1 MGAIITESV
10 ARVEVYPLTS
20 PVNHPPQ
27 QQQSQREARDAA
39 DRQRQLQHEYA
50 RLEAERQRLA
60 AQAERER
67 QERLLLERERAER
80 TLLDREREARERALE
95 QDRLLLAQQRERDE
109 RVQREREQAIW
120 LREQQAQLQRERQQV
135 QERDLLERAR
145 AAREQEELRRRQ
157 AQTYH
162 QSSPQPAWRQ
172 TQSEVDLRQQQP
184 QVHRI
189 PVQHVHHPEQQ
200 AVARSPHNT
209 FVQQNFY
216 RPPTQTEY
224 LVDPEEVG
232 RPHFYRTQHELVD
245 SYQQQPQYHEMF
257 RRQNQ
262 QQQPQAG
269 AGAQQQGAAG
279 AGAGGKQ
286 PGMNGSA
293 APAPKGAAAANGTV
307 AAANGSAAAAAG
319 RKPPTF
325 LVQPQTVTVKAG
337 DQVMFTAKASGD
349 PLPQI
354 SFLRADGKPLAAGRI
369 RTEVFADGS
378 ARMTVDK
385 VEAGD
390 ADTYVCIAKNPAGSI
405 QARFGLTIMEAA
417 TSAPPTFVTRFQSVS
432 LYEGDSVKLYCKAN
446 AENAEFT
453 WYQDDKKIASGGPH
467 FKIETKGA
475 ETALCISDVTMAEE
489 AATSAPPTFVT
500 RFQSV
505 SLYEGDSVKLYCKAN
520 AENAEFTWYQDD
532 KKIASGGP
540 HFKIETKGAETA
552 LCISDVTMA
561 EGGWYRC
568 DATNAHGTTQLKGR
582 VVVQSRAKLG
592 QNQREQITLRK
603 VDRRNARS
611 PAMQMDLSQSKSA
624 PAFLGSLQS
633 AQLVEGQTARLEV
646 KFGPQDDPNLK
657 IAWLKDGRA
666 ILASSRV
673 VTVSD
678 FGVALLEISP
688 VTGAD
693 AGEYTVV
700 AVNPLGECRQ
710 SAILNIIGHGR
721 GQAMPQQAGAFGGS
735 AYAAPGTGGQQHI
748 DLPNFLTELRSQE
761 LFDGS
766 NLHLEAK
773 LVPINDP
780 SLKVE
785 WFLNG
790 KPMAAGGRVQQQ
802 YMHGFATL
810 DIAEISMADA
820 GTITARA
827 FNAVGASENSADIVV
842 HPRHN
847 LVQSGGR
854 PLDVEDVRELQFAH
868 SKNDEAPRFLSN
880 LVDYY
885 CPEELGRS
893 YFEAA
898 ITPVNDPSLK
908 VTWLKDGHPLPNANR
923 IQTNHNF
930 GRVSL
935 VLHPTYPEDHGMY
948 SCVLHSVHGK
958 AQSQAQ
964 LKTSQT
970 PALQT
975 DTRHEGSMQIIGYL
989 DGHQVH
995 IGPQAVERPEEFHSL
1010 EAPRFARALATRV
1023 EAHENEPVHFEA
1035 RLQPAS
1041 DVKMTVEW
1049 YHNGAPLPAAH
1060 RFRPMFDFGY
1070 VALDILYAYPEDS
1083 GVYELVARNELG
1095 ETRCQL
1101 ELVVT
1106 GDKVQYLDPH
1116 HPESLSRIEQ
1126 LEQNRMR
1133 GLPEI
1138 EDRGC
1143 DSAPQFIGDLRD
1155 IAINEHEDIHLDLR
1169 VSPINDPT
1177 MKVEWF
1183 VNGAPLLT
1191 GSRVKALYELG
1202 FVALDIKGAISED
1215 SGTYVCRLT
1224 NALGEASKQCQITVA
1239 PSGTI
1244 LSDTQHEE
1252 SLGKINYLENL
1263 NKYDRVEVE
1272 DVGPDSAPVF
1282 VVNMPASLGEI
1293 EEGEQVHLECQ
1304 IKPYN
1309 DNSLRV
1315 QWLKD
1320 GHPLPNGHRFRT
1332 FYDFGFVSL
1341 DILGVTP
1348 QDAGTYVCHAV
1359 NALGEAKT
1367 DAQFTNPEPETMS
1380 NLSYA
1385 TEREIRDIPIRLV
1398 DNTPLGPVQARARA
1412 YEESGHLIPVNVL
1425 RRAPPVKQH
1434 ATIITSAPRIVPTL
1448 RRMPEMVP
1456 AAYDGLPMRERIV
1469 LRPLNARQVP
1479 VVREE
1484 QAVRKPFAE
1493 PNGTIPEPAA
1503 SREVPIRFDQGSR
1516 YGMQQP
1522 QDNGTIPQPVR
1533 EVPIS
1538 YQGAPYRMP
1547 EPEPKPEPTR
1557 EVPITFDQSSR
1568 FRMPQPE
1575 PKIPTSEAPRYHT
1588 PPHHHHHLHKP
1599 SPQLRVDSSS
1609 RFRSEQPREV
1619 TLPIRV
1625 LEEQQQQ
1632 LLQQAEDRR
1641 IPPLQRTPS
1650 APRTIIDLPIRF
1662 HSNARQAPVS
1672 PRLVNDV
1679 PPVMRPYSVLN
1690 QMTKGGAQTGGAR
1703 TPNGTRMGL
1712 LSLIGS
1718 AKDAIVGHSQHPSS
1732 YAKIQEMEA
1741 PKPAAPEAPEQERT
1755 APSFVKQLGPAVNV
1769 LEGDSVYLEAQC
1781 VPTDDNSMTYEWLL
1795 NGAPL
1800 MKSHRYALSYDFGYV
1815 ALNILYCFPEDSG
1828 EYTLVVR
1835 NEKGE
1840 ARSTVQIECEK
1851 KGALFTDSF
1860 HPNSI
1865 QKIHQLEQPMMRAE
1879 PLPDVERV
1887 APTIPL
1893 PSSFPTVHES
1903 QTLHLEAQISPI
1915 DDNTLIAYWM
1925 KDGAPL
1931 PASSRY
1937 RILNDFGFASLDID
1951 YIRADDAGTYSL
1963 VVRNDKGQ
1971 AETSTSFEVD
1981 RLKGIISDTAHP
1993 ESLRRIQEIEALKP
2007 ALPSEADAPPEAPS
2021 FSQQLSGPTDVLKEG
2036 QSVHMDCVVQP
2047 INDPNL
2053 KIEWFFNG
2061 APLAFGSRI
2070 RMIHD
2075 FGYVGLEFL
2084 HVHPEDSGVYEC
2096 RATNAAGTASTEL
2109 QIECKPLRN
2118 LYLDTQHAESWA
2130 KIQEIENRQDIRP
2143 PTPEQTFEPPTF
2155 TVQLVGADNL
2165 PEASGIRL
2173 ECRLIPVNDPTL
2185 RVMWTRNGQHLPQAS
2200 RFMPRRD
2207 VDLCTLDILA
2217 IYGEDNGEYACHA
2230 RSDFGEAVTTCNV
2243 TCIPTDALLLDTQH
2257 EQSWQQIQEFENRQ
2271 KPEPIVEEAE
2281 KVAPQFTVPLAGSLG
2296 ELAEGV
2302 PIHLEC
2308 QVAPTNDN
2316 QLTVQWYHNGAP
2328 ISHGHRFRTT
2338 HDFGYV
2344 ALDILYAFAQDSGEW
2359 ACVARNELGEAQ
2371 TMVAPKFVE
2380 PMASL
2385 ERIEFQQAHFETRV
2399 TPVNDPRL
2407 RIQWF
2412 KDGAPLPNS
2421 NRFKLTNDFGFV
2433 ALDIAHTVD
2442 NDSGTY
2448 TVVASNEKGE
2458 DTISASLLVVAN
2470 PSILGNT
2477 QHEQSWARIQALEAP
2492 RGPGEERPEAVHEAT
2507 RWVRPLNSVD
2517 GLVEGQPAHFEAQ
2530 FTPFGD
2536 PKTTVHWFLN
2546 GRPMG
2551 MSNRKI
2557 MRNEFGL
2564 VTLDLA
2570 YTLAEDAGEY
2580 MVLVRNDSGED
2591 TTAGQLACSS
2601 RPGILGDVQH
2611 EQSWKRI
2618 QEIEAPRAPLPEPA
2632 AATYQKPSFTQP
2644 LQSVELPEGGTAL
2657 LEARFIPVND
2667 PSMTLQ
2673 WFLNDQPL
2681 ADSNWITMT
2690 QDFGCAAL
2698 KISPAYARHTGV
2710 YSCKATNSEGAAITS
2725 AQVTVHGE
2733 DSLFLDTQHPASL
2746 QKIREMEAIDKYA
2759 RLEAPEREFDKPQ
2772 WIQPFADVDNV
2783 GEGQV
2788 VELHGLVEPSGDP
2801 SMRIEWL
2808 FNGKPILNA
2817 NRYRQEYEFGNA
2829 ILTIA
2834 HTFPHDTGV
2843 YTCRAWNNQGE
2854 ASTSATVKIDGYERL
2869 LLDSAHP
2876 VSWQRIQELEAPKI
2890 VEEIEEVVQK
2900 EKPYFLTQLA
2910 SVQDIPEGEPVHL
2923 EATFMPARDPDLKVE
2938 WQKNGAPIGASQ
2950 LVKTRHELGWATLDI
2965 LSVNP
2970 DHNGMYTLHI
2980 ANDQGE
2986 AASSASVKVAGTDAV
3001 LRETRHEESWKR
3013 IQILEAP
3020 REPAPDAPAP
3030 VYDTPQIKTAI
3041 ADVECSEGE
3050 PAHFEATI
3058 EPINDPGLKVEWLR
3072 NGQPLAHGN
3081 KYAISHD
3088 FGICILDIGYA
3099 YPEDQGVYQ
3108 LRIWNDAGEAVSS
3121 ATLKCQGKDALLL
3134 DTQHQESWRRI
3145 QEIEAPRPALE
3156 EVEAA
3161 PKPAPKFISPL
3172 AAPPELFEGQPAHFE
3187 TTVEPI
3193 DDPNMTITWFLNG
3206 QPIAASS
3213 RAKMINDFGWVIMDI
3228 GSVDG
3233 RDSGDWACVAK
3244 NAAGEAQ
3251 VSTSL
3256 NVLTRDGIA
3265 YDSLQPQSLQRI
3277 QEIEAPKP
3285 LPEELPAPIAQQPQ
3299 ITAQLVIS
3307 GGSEEGSSAHLEA
3320 QYTPINDPN
3329 VKVEWFRNGQ
3339 PLHHSNRYKMVHDFG
3354 FAILEILSVLSH
3366 DAGEYTLRV
3375 SNEAGEASTSATID
3389 VETKSGL
3396 LLQPMNEAN
3405 ARAVEELEE
3414 YRNRRP
3420 EEIVDEFKEVVP
3432 VFIEPLSAPVICD
3445 EGDRAHFTARYEP
3458 VNDNQLQVQWF
3469 LNGAPLKTGARVK
3482 PISDFGFCV
3491 LQISP
3496 VYPEDS
3502 GEYSCRAV
3510 NRVGEAVTSTKL
3522 ECKPKEGI
3530 ISRSQ
3535 LPERMSGAAKRIAEI
3550 EAPRPARPDAPD
3562 VDHGPPKFLTQIQSP
3577 PELLEGQIA
3586 HLEAQIEPVADPRL
3600 KVEWLKDGFPMPNS
3614 ARMKMTTDF
3623 GFVVLDLCPAE
3634 PQDTGKWTCRISNQ
3648 NGQAESECEI
3658 KVVGQSGVSYEWMSP
3673 DQRKERI
3680 TELENWIHR
3689 PKDDLQLP
3697 QQEFE
3702 APRFTTELSDLGQL
3716 NEADATAFV
3725 CVLEPIGDPTM
3736 RIEWQHN
3743 GHAIPYSNRI
3753 MQTNEFGVATLL
3765 IKHLIAADSGEY
3777 RCIAST
3783 SKGRVETVGNVVVES
3798 ITQQDAP
3805 AVVQPLVD
3813 TIDGTAEGE
3822 SIHLECRVT
3831 PIHDPLLKVRWYKN
3845 GAPLPEA
3852 SRFRPS
3858 FEFGFVS
3865 LDILYAYPEDNGD
3878 YELVAENG
3886 KGEARTKTRIT
3897 VLPGKRLEFGAQAHG
3912 TVQDNLESH
3921 FRQHTAAP
3929 LALKAEDI
3937 FDESAA
3943 RAPVFLTPLVNI
3955 GVEEGDFAR
3964 FETQVAPVNDP
3975 YMKLEWYKD
3984 KKPVLIGHRFRSTLD
3999 FGFACLDLLYAL
4011 PDDTGEYTCVATNK
4025 FGQTM
4030 TSAKLGCSTGKH
4042 IITDRQLPQGLRVSG
4057 VKKDQG
4063 KLYWSEQD
4071 GAQQQKQ
4078 RQVPEF
4084 TIKPRPLQVTENEVA
4099 RFECALIGVPK
4110 PKVTWYINGNQAL
4123 HGHRHKLHYDGIH
4136 YLTIQNCRI
4145 SDAGEIL
4152 VVARNTEGEVQAT
4165 ASLDVFQNNDFRQ
4178 HKLKPTQFVTA
4189 NEMEQRAATWKKE
4202 TMGKLG
4208 EAFETAPKADPQ
4220 KLMHVER
4227 SRTPIE
4233 PMESEELI
4241 NKFMRPKEDLYEHLS
4256 MVEQEKKQFKGLE
4269 LEPVSLKAGKIT
4281 RFTPEKEDMEKVNL
4295 RSRPKDKRLE
4305 TPPREVNVPA
4315 RDQVNLKL
4323 AKPTRASEVNEGGHV
4338 RIEEDK
4344 AKLRGVQ
4351 QGREV
4356 PKEEAVIHKD
4366 QVVNQGESVKIEE
4379 KSLKESTVNVKPTIP
4394 ESTISNKL
4402 LYQTYRERRESAT
4415 SSSGNLDHSS
4425 DSLNDET
4432 TGVTRLQ
4439 YHTFSPRV
4447 RERTVGFHMIRPT
4460 PTKLG
4465 QSAKAPVSVSQQ
4477 LKPVQAEIGK
4487 PARFFVAFEG
4497 ALPIKV
4503 TWFRDGKELKPTFET
4518 QIKTTNTGS
4527 TMDIGRLKATQ
4538 AGEYMVRL
4546 ENVAGQV
4553 ESSAS
4558 LSVTQA
4564 VDKGKAPDFS
4574 ARMNDLRIQQG
4585 APATF
4590 QCTVTGEPVP
4600 TISWFKDGAPLPNDG
4615 RFTASSSGGSHSLA
4629 VAQTLPQD
4637 VGVYECVAKNA
4648 AGEARCKARLNV
4660 NLVKTGKGAEEGPRL
4675 EAPRFTA
4682 QIQPVI
4688 ANEGGAATFTAK
4700 FTGSPD
4706 PMIRWYRNNEPIK
4719 KSSAYVVSQS
4729 NGEATLKIEAARQE
4743 DVAEYKVEASN
4754 PAGKAS
4760 SVANLVLAPKAGR
4773 IAGTTVTRGGSS
4785 ATASGAPQFVTKL
4798 SDVSA
4803 RQGHT
4808 VKFTAEIAGNPLP
4821 TVKWTHNGRPLVAS
4835 PTCKITLTGNKSVV
4849 ELARVGA
4856 AQAGDYVCSI
4866 ENNGGSAS
4874 CQAKLTLAAR

>member
-1 MGAIITESV
+1 VPI
-10 ARVEVYPLTS
+10 RVEQPNRVPEPPRRFDQAS
-20 PVNHPPQ
+20 RHRMPPVSEAPQ
-27 QQQSQREARDAA
+27 QQRHLHSPQSLSFAQPQRFRAEEPREITVPIK
-39 DRQRQLQHEYA
+39 QLEVLQQLQPLQHE
-50 RLEAERQRLA
+50 
-60 AQAERER
+60 
-67 QERLLLERERAER
+67 
-80 TLLDREREARERALE
+80 
-95 QDRLLLAQQRERDE
+95 
-109 RVQREREQAIW
+109 
-120 LREQQAQLQRERQQV
+120 
-135 QERDLLERAR
+135 
-145 AAREQEELRRRQ
+145 EE
-157 AQTYH
+157 
-162 QSSPQPAWRQ
+162 
-172 TQSEVDLRQQQP
+172 
-184 QVHRI
+184 I
-189 PVQHVHHPEQQ
+189 
-200 AVARSPHNT
+200 
-209 FVQQNFY
+209 
-216 RPPTQTEY
+216 
-224 LVDPEEVG
+224 
-232 RPHFYRTQHELVD
+232 
-245 SYQQQPQYHEMF
+245 
-257 RRQNQ
+257 
-262 QQQPQAG
+262 
-269 AGAQQQGAAG
+269 
-279 AGAGGKQ
+279 
-286 PGMNGSA
+286 
-293 APAPKGAAAANGTV
+293 
-307 AAANGSAAAAAG
+307 
-319 RKPPTF
+319 
-325 LVQPQTVTVKAG
+325 
-337 DQVMFTAKASGD
+337 
-349 PLPQI
+349 
-354 SFLRADGKPLAAGRI
+354 
-369 RTEVFADGS
+369 
-378 ARMTVDK
+378 
-385 VEAGD
+385 
-390 ADTYVCIAKNPAGSI
+390 
-405 QARFGLTIMEAA
+405 
-417 TSAPPTFVTRFQSVS
+417 
-432 LYEGDSVKLYCKAN
+432 
-446 AENAEFT
+446 
-453 WYQDDKKIASGGPH
+453 
-467 FKIETKGA
+467 
-475 ETALCISDVTMAEE
+475 
-489 AATSAPPTFVT
+489 
-500 RFQSV
+500 
-505 SLYEGDSVKLYCKAN
+505 
-520 AENAEFTWYQDD
+520 
-532 KKIASGGP
+532 
-540 HFKIETKGAETA
+540 
-552 LCISDVTMA
+552 
-561 EGGWYRC
+561 
-568 DATNAHGTTQLKGR
+568 
-582 VVVQSRAKLG
+582 
-592 QNQREQITLRK
+592 
-603 VDRRNARS
+603 
-611 PAMQMDLSQSKSA
+611 
-624 PAFLGSLQS
+624 
-633 AQLVEGQTARLEV
+633 
-646 KFGPQDDPNLK
+646 
-657 IAWLKDGRA
+657 
-666 ILASSRV
+666 
-673 VTVSD
+673 
-678 FGVALLEISP
+678 
-688 VTGAD
+688 
-693 AGEYTVV
+693 
-700 AVNPLGECRQ
+700 
-710 SAILNIIGHGR
+710 
-721 GQAMPQQAGAFGGS
+721 
-735 AYAAPGTGGQQHI
+735 
-748 DLPNFLTELRSQE
+748 
-761 LFDGS
+761 
-766 NLHLEAK
+766 
-773 LVPINDP
+773 
-780 SLKVE
+780 
-785 WFLNG
+785 
-790 KPMAAGGRVQQQ
+790 
-802 YMHGFATL
+802 
-810 DIAEISMADA
+810 
-820 GTITARA
+820 
-827 FNAVGASENSADIVV
+827 
-842 HPRHN
+842 
-847 LVQSGGR
+847 
-854 PLDVEDVRELQFAH
+854 
-868 SKNDEAPRFLSN
+868 
-880 LVDYY
+880 
-885 CPEELGRS
+885 
-893 YFEAA
+893 
-898 ITPVNDPSLK
+898 
-908 VTWLKDGHPLPNANR
+908 
-923 IQTNHNF
+923 
-930 GRVSL
+930 
-935 VLHPTYPEDHGMY
+935 
-948 SCVLHSVHGK
+948 
-958 AQSQAQ
+958 
-964 LKTSQT
+964 
-970 PALQT
+970 
-975 DTRHEGSMQIIGYL
+975 
-989 DGHQVH
+989 
-995 IGPQAVERPEEFHSL
+995 
-1010 EAPRFARALATRV
+1010 
-1023 EAHENEPVHFEA
+1023 
-1035 RLQPAS
+1035 
-1041 DVKMTVEW
+1041 
-1049 YHNGAPLPAAH
+1049 
-1060 RFRPMFDFGY
+1060 
-1070 VALDILYAYPEDS
+1070 
-1083 GVYELVARNELG
+1083 
-1095 ETRCQL
+1095 
-1101 ELVVT
+1101 
-1106 GDKVQYLDPH
+1106 
-1116 HPESLSRIEQ
+1116 
-1126 LEQNRMR
+1126 
-1133 GLPEI
+1133 
-1138 EDRGC
+1138 
-1143 DSAPQFIGDLRD
+1143 
-1155 IAINEHEDIHLDLR
+1155 
-1169 VSPINDPT
+1169 
-1177 MKVEWF
+1177 
-1183 VNGAPLLT
+1183 
-1191 GSRVKALYELG
+1191 
-1202 FVALDIKGAISED
+1202 
-1215 SGTYVCRLT
+1215 
-1224 NALGEASKQCQITVA
+1224 
-1239 PSGTI
+1239 
-1244 LSDTQHEE
+1244 
-1252 SLGKINYLENL
+1252 
-1263 NKYDRVEVE
+1263 
-1272 DVGPDSAPVF
+1272 
-1282 VVNMPASLGEI
+1282 
-1293 EEGEQVHLECQ
+1293 
-1304 IKPYN
+1304 
-1309 DNSLRV
+1309 
-1315 QWLKD
+1315 
-1320 GHPLPNGHRFRT
+1320 
-1332 FYDFGFVSL
+1332 
-1341 DILGVTP
+1341 
-1348 QDAGTYVCHAV
+1348 
-1359 NALGEAKT
+1359 
-1367 DAQFTNPEPETMS
+1367 
-1380 NLSYA
+1380 
-1385 TEREIRDIPIRLV
+1385 
-1398 DNTPLGPVQARARA
+1398 
-1412 YEESGHLIPVNVL
+1412 
-1425 RRAPPVKQH
+1425 
-1434 ATIITSAPRIVPTL
+1434 
-1448 RRMPEMVP
+1448 
-1456 AAYDGLPMRERIV
+1456 
-1469 LRPLNARQVP
+1469 
-1479 VVREE
+1479 
-1484 QAVRKPFAE
+1484 
-1493 PNGTIPEPAA
+1493 
-1503 SREVPIRFDQGSR
+1503 
-1516 YGMQQP
+1516 
-1522 QDNGTIPQPVR
+1522 
-1533 EVPIS
+1533 
-1538 YQGAPYRMP
+1538 
-1547 EPEPKPEPTR
+1547 
-1557 EVPITFDQSSR
+1557 
-1568 FRMPQPE
+1568 
-1575 PKIPTSEAPRYHT
+1575 
-1588 PPHHHHHLHKP
+1588 
-1599 SPQLRVDSSS
+1599 
-1609 RFRSEQPREV
+1609 
-1619 TLPIRV
+1619 
-1625 LEEQQQQ
+1625 
-1632 LLQQAEDRR
+1632 
-1641 IPPLQRTPS
+1641 IPPLRRTPS
-1650 APRTIIDLPIRF
+1650 APQTLDVPIRVNGSTR
-1662 HSNARQAPVS
+1662 HSLLS
-1672 PRLVNDV
+1672 PRLLQDAPVLRPFSVVN
-1679 PPVMRPYSVLN
+1679 PAYG
-1690 QMTKGGAQTGGAR
+1690 TIGGTRDGAR
-1703 TPNGTRMGL
+1703 TQNGTRMGL
-1712 LSLIGS
+1712 LSLSGS

-1741 PKPAAPEAPEQERT
+1741 PKPAAPEAPEQERS
-1755 APSFVKQLGPAVNV
+1755 APSFVKQLGPAVSV

-1835 NEKGE
+1835 NDKGE
-1840 ARSTVQIECEK
+1840 ARSTVNIDCQM
-1851 KGALFTDSF
+1851 KGSLFTDSF

-1865 QKIHQLEQPMMRAE
+1865 QKINQLEQPMMRAE
-1879 PLPDVERV
+1879 PQPDAERV
-1887 APTIPL
+1887 APSIPL
-1893 PSSFPTVHES
+1893 PASMDTLHES

-1915 DDNTLIAYWM
+1915 DDNSLIVYWM

-1963 VVRNDKGQ
+1963 VVRNEKGQ
-1971 AETSTSFEVD
+1971 AETSTSFQVD
-1981 RLKGIISDTAHP
+1981 RLGGIISDTAHP

-2007 ALPSEADAPPEAPS
+2007 ALPSEADAPLEAPS
-2021 FSQQLSGPTDVLKEG
+2021 FPQQLSGPTDVLKEG

-2061 APLAFGSRI
+2061 ALLQFGSRI

-2109 QIECKPLRN
+2109 QIECRPLRN

-2130 KIQEIENRQDIRP
+2130 KIQEIENRQVERP
-2143 PTPEQTFEPPTF
+2143 PTPEQTFDAPTF
-2155 TVQLVGADNL
+2155 TQQLVGADNL
-2165 PEASGIRL
+2165 PEAAAIRL

-2185 RVMWTRNGQHLPQAS
+2185 RVMWTRNGQPLPQAS

-2217 IYGEDNGEYACHA
+2217 IYGEDNGEYACNA
-2230 RSDFGEAVTTCNV
+2230 RSDFGEAKTVCNV
-2243 TCIPTDALLLDTQH
+2243 SCIPTDALLLDTQH
-2257 EQSWQQIQEFENRQ
+2257 EQSWQQIQEFENRP

-2281 KVAPQFTVPLAGSLG
+2281 KVAPQFVVPLSQSTA

-2344 ALDILYAFAQDSGEW
+2344 ALDILYAFEQDSGEW
-2359 ACVARNELGEAQ
+2359 SCVARNELGEAQ
-2371 TMVAPKFVE
+2371 TEVAPKFVE
-2380 PMASL
+2380 PMQSL
-2385 ERIEFQQAHFETRV
+2385 ERVEFQQAHFETRV
-2399 TPVNDPRL
+2399 TPINDPKL

-2421 NRFKLTNDFGFV
+2421 NRFKMTNDFGFV

-2442 NDSGTY
+2442 QDSGTY

-2458 DTISASLLVVAN
+2458 DNTSASLLVVAN

-2492 RGPGEERPEAVHEAT
+2492 RAPGEERPDAVHEAP
-2507 RWVRPLNSVD
+2507 RWISQLNSVD
-2517 GLVEGQPAHFEAQ
+2517 GLIEGQPAHFEAQ
-2530 FTPFGD
+2530 FAPFGD

-2591 TTAGQLACSS
+2591 TTSGNLACSA

-2698 KISPAYARHTGV
+2698 KIAPAYARHTGV

-2746 QKIREMEAIDKYA
+2746 QKIQEMEAIDKYA

-2772 WIQPFADVDNV
+2772 WIQPFSDVDNV

-2834 HTFPHDTGV
+2834 HTLPHDSGV
-2843 YTCRAWNNQGE
+2843 YTCRAWNSQGE

-2876 VSWQRIQELEAPKI
+2876 VSWQRIQELETPKI
-2890 VEEIEEVVQK
+2890 IEEIEEVVQQ

-2910 SVQDIPEGEPVHL
+2910 SVTDIPEGEPVHL
-2923 EATFMPARDPDLKVE
+2923 EATFMPARDPNLKVE
-2938 WQKNGAPIGASQ
+2938 WQRNGAPIGASQ
-2950 LVKTRHELGWATLDI
+2950 LVKARHELGWATLDI

-2980 ANDQGE
+2980 SNDQGE
-2986 AASSASVKVAGTDAV
+2986 AASSASVKVEGTDAV
-3001 LRETRHEESWKR
+3001 LRDTRHEESWKR

-3020 REPAPDAPAP
+3020 KEEAPEAPAP
-3030 VYDTPQIKTAI
+3030 VYETPTITSQIG
-3041 ADVECSEGE
+3041 DVECIEGE

-3058 EPINDPGLKVEWLR
+3058 QPINDPGLKVEWLR
-3072 NGQPLAHGN
+3072 NGAPLAHGN
-3081 KYAISHD
+3081 KYAISQD

-3099 YPEDQGVYQ
+3099 FPEDQGVYQ

-3134 DTQHQESWRRI
+3134 DTQHEESWKRI

-3172 AAPPELFEGQPAHFE
+3172 TAPSELNESQPAHFE

-3193 DDPNMTITWFLNG
+3193 DDPNMIITWFLNG

-3233 RDSGDWACVAK
+3233 RDSGDWTCVAK

-3251 VSTSL
+3251 VACSL
-3256 NVLTRDGIA
+3256 NVVTHDNIA
-3265 YDSLQPQSLQRI
+3265 LDSLQPQSLQRI

-3285 LPEELPAPIAQQPQ
+3285 LPEELPAPVAEQPQ

-3320 QYTPINDPN
+3320 QYTPVNDPN

-3389 VETKSGL
+3389 IETKSGL
-3396 LLQPMNEAN
+3396 LLQPLNEAK

-3420 EEIVDEFKEVVP
+3420 EEIVEELKEVVP

-3469 LNGAPLKTGARVK
+3469 LNGKPLLTGTRVK

-3502 GEYSCRAV
+3502 GEYSCRAE

-3522 ECKPKEGI
+3522 ECRPKEGI
-3530 ISRSQ
+3530 ISQSQ
-3535 LPERMSGAAKRIAEI
+3535 LPERMSGAGKRIAEI
-3550 EAPRPARPDAPD
+3550 EAPRPAKPDAPD
-3562 VDHGPPKFLTQIQSP
+3562 VEHGPPKFNTQIQSP
-3577 PELLEGQIA
+3577 PELLEGEIA

-3600 KVEWLKDGFPMPNS
+3600 KVEWFKDGMPMRNS

-3634 PQDTGKWTCRISNQ
+3634 PQDTGKWTCRISNDK
-3648 NGQAESECEI
+3648 GQAESECEI

-3680 TELENWIHR
+3680 NELENWINR

-3697 QQEFE
+3697 PQEFD
-3702 APRFTTELSDLGQL
+3702 APRFTTELADLGQL

-3765 IKHLIAADSGEY
+3765 IKHLITADSGEY
-3777 RCIAST
+3777 KCIAST

-3845 GAPLPEA
+3845 GTPLPEA

-3865 LDILYAYPEDNGD
+3865 LDILYAYPEDNGE

-3937 FDESAA
+3937 YDESAA

-3975 YMKLEWYKD
+3975 YMKLEWFKD

-4011 PDDTGEYTCVATNK
+4011 PDDTGEYTCVATNR
-4025 FGQTM
+4025 FGQSM
-4030 TSAKLGCSTGKH
+4030 TSAKLGCSTGQH
-4042 IITDRQLPQGLRVSG
+4042 IITERQLPQGLRVSG

-4071 GAQQQKQ
+4071 GAQAQKQ
-4078 RQVPEF
+4078 RQAPEF

-4123 HGHRHKLHYDGIH
+4123 HGHRHKLHFDGIH

-4152 VVARNTEGEVQAT
+4152 VVARNSEGEVQAT

-4189 NEMEQRAATWKKE
+4189 DEMEQRAVTWKKE

-4233 PMESEELI
+4233 PLESEELI
-4241 NKFMRPKEDLYEHLS
+4241 NKFMRSKDDLYDHLS

-4269 LEPVSLKAGKIT
+4269 LEAVSLKAGKIN

-4295 RSRPKDKRLE
+4295 RSRPKDKRMA
-4305 TPPREVNVPA
+4305 TPPKEINVPA
-4315 RDQVNLKL
+4315 RDQVNLKI
-4323 AKPTRASEVNEGGHV
+4323 AKPTRASEVHEGGHV
-4338 RIEEDK
+4338 TIEEDK

-4351 QGREV
+4351 QGPEV
-4356 PKEEAVIHKD
+4356 PKEKVIIHKD
-4366 QVVNQGESVKIEE
+4366 EVIGPGESVTLEE
-4379 KSLKESTVNVKPTIP
+4379 KSLKEANVNVKPIIP
-4394 ESTISNKL
+4394 EATISNKL
-4402 LYQTYRERRESAT
+4402 LYQTYRERRESTT
-4415 SSSGNLDHSS
+4415 SASGLDHSP
-4425 DSLNDET
+4425 DSLNDQT

-4439 YHTFSPRV
+4439 YSFSPRA

-4527 TMDIGRLKATQ
+4527 TLDIGRLKATQ

-4600 TISWFKDGAPLPNDG
+4600 TIKWFKDGAPLPNDG
-4615 RFTASSSGGSHSLA
+4615 RYAASSSGGQHSLS
-4629 VAQTLPQD
+4629 VEKTLPQD

-4688 ANEGGAATFTAK
+4688 ANEGGAATFSAK

-4706 PMIRWYRNNEPIK
+4706 PTIRWYRNNEPIK
-4719 KSSAYVVSQS
+4719 KSSAYVVSQA
-4729 NGEATLKIEAARQE
+4729 NGEATLKIESARQE

-4760 SVANLVLAPKAGR
+4760 SVANLVLAPKSGR
-4773 IAGTTVTRGGSS
+4773 IAGTTITRGGTSS
-4785 ATASGAPQFVTKL
+4785 TGAPQFITKL

-4821 TVKWTHNGRPLVAS
+4821 TVKWTHNGRPLAAS

-4849 ELARVGA
+4849 ELARVSA

-4874 CQAKLTLAAR
+4874 CQAKLTL

>member
-1 MGAIITESV
+1 M
-10 ARVEVYPLTS
+10 
-20 PVNHPPQ
+20 
-27 QQQSQREARDAA
+27 
-39 DRQRQLQHEYA
+39 
-50 RLEAERQRLA
+50 
-60 AQAERER
+60 
-67 QERLLLERERAER
+67 
-80 TLLDREREARERALE
+80 
-95 QDRLLLAQQRERDE
+95 
-109 RVQREREQAIW
+109 
-120 LREQQAQLQRERQQV
+120 
-135 QERDLLERAR
+135 
-145 AAREQEELRRRQ
+145 
-157 AQTYH
+157 
-162 QSSPQPAWRQ
+162 
-172 TQSEVDLRQQQP
+172 
-184 QVHRI
+184 
-189 PVQHVHHPEQQ
+189 
-200 AVARSPHNT
+200 
-209 FVQQNFY
+209 
-216 RPPTQTEY
+216 
-224 LVDPEEVG
+224 
-232 RPHFYRTQHELVD
+232 
-245 SYQQQPQYHEMF
+245 
-257 RRQNQ
+257 
-262 QQQPQAG
+262 
-269 AGAQQQGAAG
+269 
-279 AGAGGKQ
+279 
-286 PGMNGSA
+286 
-293 APAPKGAAAANGTV
+293 
-307 AAANGSAAAAAG
+307 
-319 RKPPTF
+319 
-325 LVQPQTVTVKAG
+325 
-337 DQVMFTAKASGD
+337 
-349 PLPQI
+349 
-354 SFLRADGKPLAAGRI
+354 
-369 RTEVFADGS
+369 
-378 ARMTVDK
+378 
-385 VEAGD
+385 
-390 ADTYVCIAKNPAGSI
+390 
-405 QARFGLTIMEAA
+405 
-417 TSAPPTFVTRFQSVS
+417 
-432 LYEGDSVKLYCKAN
+432 
-446 AENAEFT
+446 
-453 WYQDDKKIASGGPH
+453 
-467 FKIETKGA
+467 
-475 ETALCISDVTMAEE
+475 
-489 AATSAPPTFVT
+489 
-500 RFQSV
+500 
-505 SLYEGDSVKLYCKAN
+505 
-520 AENAEFTWYQDD
+520 
-532 KKIASGGP
+532 
-540 HFKIETKGAETA
+540 
-552 LCISDVTMA
+552 
-561 EGGWYRC
+561 
-568 DATNAHGTTQLKGR
+568 
-582 VVVQSRAKLG
+582 
-592 QNQREQITLRK
+592 
-603 VDRRNARS
+603 
-611 PAMQMDLSQSKSA
+611 
-624 PAFLGSLQS
+624 
-633 AQLVEGQTARLEV
+633 
-646 KFGPQDDPNLK
+646 
-657 IAWLKDGRA
+657 
-666 ILASSRV
+666 
-673 VTVSD
+673 
-678 FGVALLEISP
+678 
-688 VTGAD
+688 
-693 AGEYTVV
+693 
-700 AVNPLGECRQ
+700 
-710 SAILNIIGHGR
+710 
-721 GQAMPQQAGAFGGS
+721 
-735 AYAAPGTGGQQHI
+735 
-748 DLPNFLTELRSQE
+748 
-761 LFDGS
+761 
-766 NLHLEAK
+766 
-773 LVPINDP
+773 
-780 SLKVE
+780 
-785 WFLNG
+785 
-790 KPMAAGGRVQQQ
+790 
-802 YMHGFATL
+802 
-810 DIAEISMADA
+810 
-820 GTITARA
+820 
-827 FNAVGASENSADIVV
+827 
-842 HPRHN
+842 
-847 LVQSGGR
+847 
-854 PLDVEDVRELQFAH
+854 
-868 SKNDEAPRFLSN
+868 
-880 LVDYY
+880 
-885 CPEELGRS
+885 
-893 YFEAA
+893 
-898 ITPVNDPSLK
+898 
-908 VTWLKDGHPLPNANR
+908 
-923 IQTNHNF
+923 
-930 GRVSL
+930 
-935 VLHPTYPEDHGMY
+935 
-948 SCVLHSVHGK
+948 
-958 AQSQAQ
+958 SQA
-964 LKTSQT
+964 
-970 PALQT
+970 
-975 DTRHEGSMQIIGYL
+975 HY
-989 DGHQVH
+989 
-995 IGPQAVERPEEFHSL
+995 
-1010 EAPRFARALATRV
+1010 
-1023 EAHENEPVHFEA
+1023 
-1035 RLQPAS
+1035 
-1041 DVKMTVEW
+1041 
-1049 YHNGAPLPAAH
+1049 
-1060 RFRPMFDFGY
+1060 
-1070 VALDILYAYPEDS
+1070 
-1083 GVYELVARNELG
+1083 
-1095 ETRCQL
+1095 
-1101 ELVVT
+1101 
-1106 GDKVQYLDPH
+1106 
-1116 HPESLSRIEQ
+1116 
-1126 LEQNRMR
+1126 
-1133 GLPEI
+1133 
-1138 EDRGC
+1138 
-1143 DSAPQFIGDLRD
+1143 
-1155 IAINEHEDIHLDLR
+1155 LR
-1169 VSPINDPT
+1169 V
-1177 MKVEWF
+1177 F
-1183 VNGAPLLT
+1183 
-1191 GSRVKALYELG
+1191 
-1202 FVALDIKGAISED
+1202 
-1215 SGTYVCRLT
+1215 C
-1224 NALGEASKQCQITVA
+1224 
-1239 PSGTI
+1239 
-1244 LSDTQHEE
+1244 
-1252 SLGKINYLENL
+1252 
-1263 NKYDRVEVE
+1263 
-1272 DVGPDSAPVF
+1272 
-1282 VVNMPASLGEI
+1282 
-1293 EEGEQVHLECQ
+1293 
-1304 IKPYN
+1304 
-1309 DNSLRV
+1309 
-1315 QWLKD
+1315 
-1320 GHPLPNGHRFRT
+1320 
-1332 FYDFGFVSL
+1332 
-1341 DILGVTP
+1341 
-1348 QDAGTYVCHAV
+1348 
-1359 NALGEAKT
+1359 
-1367 DAQFTNPEPETMS
+1367 
-1380 NLSYA
+1380 
-1385 TEREIRDIPIRLV
+1385 
-1398 DNTPLGPVQARARA
+1398 
-1412 YEESGHLIPVNVL
+1412 
-1425 RRAPPVKQH
+1425 
-1434 ATIITSAPRIVPTL
+1434 
-1448 RRMPEMVP
+1448 
-1456 AAYDGLPMRERIV
+1456 
-1469 LRPLNARQVP
+1469 ARQ
-1479 VVREE
+1479 
-1484 QAVRKPFAE
+1484 K
-1493 PNGTIPEPAA
+1493 
-1503 SREVPIRFDQGSR
+1503 
-1516 YGMQQP
+1516 
-1522 QDNGTIPQPVR
+1522 
-1533 EVPIS
+1533 
-1538 YQGAPYRMP
+1538 
-1547 EPEPKPEPTR
+1547 
-1557 EVPITFDQSSR
+1557 
-1568 FRMPQPE
+1568 
-1575 PKIPTSEAPRYHT
+1575 
-1588 PPHHHHHLHKP
+1588 
-1599 SPQLRVDSSS
+1599 
-1609 RFRSEQPREV
+1609 
-1619 TLPIRV
+1619 
-1625 LEEQQQQ
+1625 
-1632 LLQQAEDRR
+1632 
-1641 IPPLQRTPS
+1641 
-1650 APRTIIDLPIRF
+1650 
-1662 HSNARQAPVS
+1662 
-1672 PRLVNDV
+1672 
-1679 PPVMRPYSVLN
+1679 
-1690 QMTKGGAQTGGAR
+1690 
-1703 TPNGTRMGL
+1703 
-1712 LSLIGS
+1712 S
-1718 AKDAIVGHSQHPSS
+1718 AKD
-1732 YAKIQEMEA
+1732 
-1741 PKPAAPEAPEQERT
+1741 
-1755 APSFVKQLGPAVNV
+1755 
-1769 LEGDSVYLEAQC
+1769 
-1781 VPTDDNSMTYEWLL
+1781 W
-1795 NGAPL
+1795 
-1800 MKSHRYALSYDFGYV
+1800 AL
-1815 ALNILYCFPEDSG
+1815 
-1828 EYTLVVR
+1828 
-1835 NEKGE
+1835 
-1840 ARSTVQIECEK
+1840 ARS
-1851 KGALFTDSF
+1851 S
-1860 HPNSI
+1860 
-1865 QKIHQLEQPMMRAE
+1865 
-1879 PLPDVERV
+1879 
-1887 APTIPL
+1887 
-1893 PSSFPTVHES
+1893 
-1903 QTLHLEAQISPI
+1903 
-1915 DDNTLIAYWM
+1915 
-1925 KDGAPL
+1925 
-1931 PASSRY
+1931 
-1937 RILNDFGFASLDID
+1937 
-1951 YIRADDAGTYSL
+1951 
-1963 VVRNDKGQ
+1963 
-1971 AETSTSFEVD
+1971 
-1981 RLKGIISDTAHP
+1981 
-1993 ESLRRIQEIEALKP
+1993 
-2007 ALPSEADAPPEAPS
+2007 
-2021 FSQQLSGPTDVLKEG
+2021 
-2036 QSVHMDCVVQP
+2036 
-2047 INDPNL
+2047 
-2053 KIEWFFNG
+2053 
-2061 APLAFGSRI
+2061 
-2070 RMIHD
+2070 
-2075 FGYVGLEFL
+2075 
-2084 HVHPEDSGVYEC
+2084 
-2096 RATNAAGTASTEL
+2096 
-2109 QIECKPLRN
+2109 
-2118 LYLDTQHAESWA
+2118 
-2130 KIQEIENRQDIRP
+2130 
-2143 PTPEQTFEPPTF
+2143 
-2155 TVQLVGADNL
+2155 
-2165 PEASGIRL
+2165 
-2173 ECRLIPVNDPTL
+2173 
-2185 RVMWTRNGQHLPQAS
+2185 
-2200 RFMPRRD
+2200 
-2207 VDLCTLDILA
+2207 
-2217 IYGEDNGEYACHA
+2217 
-2230 RSDFGEAVTTCNV
+2230 
-2243 TCIPTDALLLDTQH
+2243 
-2257 EQSWQQIQEFENRQ
+2257 
-2271 KPEPIVEEAE
+2271 
-2281 KVAPQFTVPLAGSLG
+2281 
-2296 ELAEGV
+2296 
-2302 PIHLEC
+2302 
-2308 QVAPTNDN
+2308 N
-2316 QLTVQWYHNGAP
+2316 QW
-2328 ISHGHRFRTT
+2328 
-2338 HDFGYV
+2338 
-2344 ALDILYAFAQDSGEW
+2344 
-2359 ACVARNELGEAQ
+2359 
-2371 TMVAPKFVE
+2371 
-2380 PMASL
+2380 
-2385 ERIEFQQAHFETRV
+2385 
-2399 TPVNDPRL
+2399 
-2407 RIQWF
+2407 
-2412 KDGAPLPNS
+2412 
-2421 NRFKLTNDFGFV
+2421 
-2433 ALDIAHTVD
+2433 
-2442 NDSGTY
+2442 
-2448 TVVASNEKGE
+2448 
-2458 DTISASLLVVAN
+2458 
-2470 PSILGNT
+2470 
-2477 QHEQSWARIQALEAP
+2477 
-2492 RGPGEERPEAVHEAT
+2492 
-2507 RWVRPLNSVD
+2507 
-2517 GLVEGQPAHFEAQ
+2517 
-2530 FTPFGD
+2530 
-2536 PKTTVHWFLN
+2536 
-2546 GRPMG
+2546 
-2551 MSNRKI
+2551 
-2557 MRNEFGL
+2557 
-2564 VTLDLA
+2564 
-2570 YTLAEDAGEY
+2570 
-2580 MVLVRNDSGED
+2580 
-2591 TTAGQLACSS
+2591 
-2601 RPGILGDVQH
+2601 
-2611 EQSWKRI
+2611 
-2618 QEIEAPRAPLPEPA
+2618 
-2632 AATYQKPSFTQP
+2632 
-2644 LQSVELPEGGTAL
+2644 
-2657 LEARFIPVND
+2657 
-2667 PSMTLQ
+2667 
-2673 WFLNDQPL
+2673 
-2681 ADSNWITMT
+2681 
-2690 QDFGCAAL
+2690 
-2698 KISPAYARHTGV
+2698 
-2710 YSCKATNSEGAAITS
+2710 
-2725 AQVTVHGE
+2725 
-2733 DSLFLDTQHPASL
+2733 
-2746 QKIREMEAIDKYA
+2746 
-2759 RLEAPEREFDKPQ
+2759 
-2772 WIQPFADVDNV
+2772 
-2783 GEGQV
+2783 
-2788 VELHGLVEPSGDP
+2788 
-2801 SMRIEWL
+2801 
-2808 FNGKPILNA
+2808 
-2817 NRYRQEYEFGNA
+2817 
-2829 ILTIA
+2829 
-2834 HTFPHDTGV
+2834 
-2843 YTCRAWNNQGE
+2843 
-2854 ASTSATVKIDGYERL
+2854 
-2869 LLDSAHP
+2869 
-2876 VSWQRIQELEAPKI
+2876 
-2890 VEEIEEVVQK
+2890 
-2900 EKPYFLTQLA
+2900 
-2910 SVQDIPEGEPVHL
+2910 
-2923 EATFMPARDPDLKVE
+2923 
-2938 WQKNGAPIGASQ
+2938 
-2950 LVKTRHELGWATLDI
+2950 
-2965 LSVNP
+2965 
-2970 DHNGMYTLHI
+2970 
-2980 ANDQGE
+2980 
-2986 AASSASVKVAGTDAV
+2986 VAGTDAV

-3813 TIDGTAEGE
+3813 TIDGTARSKIKDQFSFQEGE

-4295 RSRPKDKRLE
+4295 RSRPKDKARASPSREENSREKLPLIRTERALVTTGQKQKGEGGGGRWEEAEKQPRDETPDWAQSGQKQLGNVEGRFKRLE

-4366 QVVNQGESVKIEE
+4366 QVALKQKFAPKATVVIVVNQGESVKIEE

-4394 ESTISNKL
+4394 ESTISNKLLYRIVPRVLVMTASQLRIPVFPLFPYHSFHLSMHDPFSQL

-4447 RERTVGFHMIRPT
+4447 RERTVGFHMIRVCMPT

-4874 CQAKLTLAAR
+4874 CQAKLTLVTVSNVQF